1 MSVAVTKSRHAGWP
15 ERRATA
21 AAFLASGIGIGAW
34 AAAIPEIKSELGL
47 SNGALSLALLGFAIG
62 AVLAMQLAGKVAQ
75 QLGTARGTR
84 LAMLVFAGTLA
95 LPPLA
100 GNLPTLIF
108 ATFALGAAQGVL
120 DVLMNA
126 QASIVERRWGVPI
139 MSSFHA
145 AFSTGGLLGAA
156 FGGLLASAGS
166 GLGMDLAGL
175 LGIVSA
181 ACAWVGLRETRTAPP
196 AGRWLMLPERAL
208 MPLAIAAL
216 LCMLCEGAMGD
227 WSAVYLATVGGATSG
242 WAAIGYAGFS
252 GMMVAGRLAGDRV
265 VERFGRPRV
274 VGWGASIAAAGLAL
288 AVTWP
293 APLIATVGFSL
304 VGLGLSNVVPAVYSA
319 AGRRGSTPAAGV
331 SMVATAGYAG
341 FLTGPMAIGAIAQA
355 SGLRAGLA
363 LLVACVGVVA
373 LLAQPARKMFD

>member
-1 MSVAVTKSRHAGWP
+1 MSVAATDSRHPGWP

-34 AAAIPEIKSELGL
+34 AAAIPGIKNELGL
-47 SNGALSLALLGFAIG
+47 SNGALSLALLGFAVG
-62 AVLAMQLAGKVAQ
+62 AVLAMQLTDKVAQ

-84 LAMLVFAGTLA
+84 LAMLIFAGTLV

-100 GNLPTLIF
+100 GNLFTIIF
-108 ATFALGAAQGVL
+108 AAFALGAAQGVL

-126 QASIVERRWGVPI
+126 QASIVERRWGTPI

-145 AFSTGGLLGAA
+145 AFSAGGLAGAA
-156 FGGLLASAGS
+156 LGGVLASAGS
-166 GLGMDLAGL
+166 GLGMDLAAL
-175 LGIVSA
+175 LGAVLAS
-181 ACAWVGLRETRTAPP
+181 CAWVGLRETRTPAPT
-196 AGRWLMLPERAL
+196 GRWLMLPERAL
-208 MPLAIAAL
+208 MPLAAAAL

-242 WAAIGYAGFS
+242 WAATGYAGFS
-252 GMMVAGRLAGDRV
+252 GMMVVGRLAGDRV
-265 VERFGRPRV
+265 VDCFGRPRV
-274 VGWGASIAAAGLAL
+274 VGWGASIAAAGLVL

-293 APLIATVGFSL
+293 GPVTATIGFSL

-319 AGRRGSTPAAGV
+319 AGWRGSTPSAGV

-373 LLAQPARKMFD
+373 LLAQPARKIFD